1 MKKFEVQQFGGKL
14 QIFSDD
20 WYSTTRNPDTVRR
33 EINKWLE
40 QCTELEA

>member
-1 MKKFEVQQFGGKL
+1 MKIFEVQQYGGKL
-14 QIFSDD
+14 HIYSDG
-20 WYSTTRNPDTVRR
+20 WCSTGDPDAVRR